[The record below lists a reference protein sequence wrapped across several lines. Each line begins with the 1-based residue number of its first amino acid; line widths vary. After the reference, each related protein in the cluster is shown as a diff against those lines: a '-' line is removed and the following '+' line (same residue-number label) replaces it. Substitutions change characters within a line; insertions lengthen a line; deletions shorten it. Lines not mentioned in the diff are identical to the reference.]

1 MFTII
6 AQEYSDINTLYNVFL
21 LLLFMWISFALAD
34 SDRTADSER
43 KQKDYGGLVE
53 ALLKLLRVILLK

>member
-1 MFTII
+1 MHNNTVILTHYIMF
-6 AQEYSDINTLYNVFL
+6 FL